1 MATKPVST
9 AIPQIPIEKDW
20 KQRVRAIPIRAAAVG
35 LSMAEICRSTG
46 LARATPDRWRVRAP
60 KTIEAMAKIEALL
73 AAAEQKAA
81 KASGK
86 K

>member
-1 MATKPVST
+1 MATKPVASVT
-9 AIPQIPIEKDW
+9 PQIPIDKEW
-20 KQRVRAIPIRAAAVG
+20 RLRVRAIPIRAAAVG

-73 AAAEQKAA
+73 TAAERA
-81 KASGK
+81 KK